1 MTKLEERII
10 TETLEM
16 ITESLRLKEQISFC
30 KRHSTEIWKEQAEQ
44 LQKHLKAN
52 ELKIQRQIT
61 LFNQIVD
68 SEAL

>member
-1 MTKLEERII
+1 MTKLEEKILK
-10 TETLEM
+10 ETLEM

-30 KRHSTEIWKEQAEQ
+30 NRHSSEIWREQSEL

-52 ELKIQRQIT
+52 EGKIQRQIA
-61 LFNQIVD
+61 LFTKIVD